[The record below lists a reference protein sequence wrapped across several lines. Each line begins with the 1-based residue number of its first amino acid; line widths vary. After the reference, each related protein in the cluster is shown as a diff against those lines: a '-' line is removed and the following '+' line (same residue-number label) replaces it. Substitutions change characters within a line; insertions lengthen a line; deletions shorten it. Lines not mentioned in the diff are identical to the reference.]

1 MSPFAKKIP
10 FLTSP
15 MHGAYVLLLFYSV
28 GIIGLI
34 SSYSNTFRLLTP
46 FNLLLSAFILIAFHN
61 KYDWKFWGLLLV
73 CFTTGFGV
81 EWLGIHTALIFGH
94 YSYGETLGFKYED
107 VPIIIGLNW
116 YLLAYIST
124 DLSAR
129 TKFPLFVKVILGALF
144 MTAID
149 YLIEPIAIR
158 FGFWFWHSGQIPLS
172 NYVGWFLVSLP
183 LQWFAHRFYSGNNP
197 VALWL
202 LLAMTFFFL
211 TLHFI

>member
-1 MSPFAKKIP
+1 MAWDSHRI
-10 FLTSP
+10 
-15 MHGAYVLLLFYSV
+15 
-28 GIIGLI
+28 
-34 SSYSNTFRLLTP
+34 N
-46 FNLLLSAFILIAFHN
+46 
-61 KYDWKFWGLLLV
+61 
-73 CFTTGFGV
+73 
-81 EWLGIHTALIFGH
+81 FGH

-172 NYVGWFLVSLP
+172 NYVGWFWYHFLC
-183 LQWFAHRFYSGNNP
+183 SG
-197 VALWL
+197 LRID
-202 LLAMTFFFL
+202 
-211 TLHFI
+211 FILETIP